1 MKNIIRWFV
10 LLLHKDMQSFE
21 MDEDTSKSVH
31 KKIMERTG
39 KDAQPVP

>member
-31 KKIMERTG
+31 RKIMEKAG
-39 KDAQPVP
+39 KDVQSVP